1 MEALASSI
9 GTTKQTLNRNKSSL
23 VKDLCLVIKQGSLS
37 EVDSAL
43 AALKKGGLNID
54 ARNAFALTPLHIA
67 TWRNHLPIVRR
78 LLAAGA
84 DPDARV
90 FYTFKI
96 FTSYLLLHVNSKCII
111 QESEAMLVWPDSGM
125 NIYHIA

>member
-1 MEALASSI
+1 MEGLASSF

-43 AALKKGGLNID
+43 AALKKGGLNVD
-54 ARNAFALTPLHIA
+54 ARNAFGLTPLHIA

-96 FTSYLLLHVNSKCII
+96 LLHIFYC
-111 QESEAMLVWPDSGM
+111 MLIASVLYRNLRPYWSGLTV
-125 NIYHIA
+125 A